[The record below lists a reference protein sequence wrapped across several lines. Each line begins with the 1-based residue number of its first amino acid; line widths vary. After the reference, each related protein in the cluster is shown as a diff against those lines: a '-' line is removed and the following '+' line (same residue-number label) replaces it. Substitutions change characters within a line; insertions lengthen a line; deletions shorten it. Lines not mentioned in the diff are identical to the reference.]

1 MDKKDYFSNY
11 KQELLWFCEKSQGP
25 HLPAKSM
32 QPHHSPVV
40 RAERPHRICQ
50 DFLQGEQDL
59 LTEAI
64 YKVPMSPVGATFS
77 QENEAPHTGEVSET
91 AGPRASG
98 LTDQTPGISVTPPI
112 KPQAQRLG
120 RSEGRHSQPLNLWP

>member
-1 MDKKDYFSNY
+1 MEKEDTFMDKKDYFSNY
-11 KQELLWFCEKSQGP
+11 KQELLRFCEKSQGP

-64 YKVPMSPVGATFS
+64 YKVPVSPVGATFS
-77 QENEAPHTGEVSET
+77 QENEAPHPEEAARVWHTGEASET
-91 AGPRASG
+91 AGPRA
-98 LTDQTPGISVTPPI
+98 
-112 KPQAQRLG
+112 
-120 RSEGRHSQPLNLWP
+120 